1 MATKTYAGKS
11 VEVTDEGFLANPD
24 DWTREMAPEIAKEI
38 GLGDLTDM
46 HWKVIDFMREDF
58 KSKGQIPTIRR
69 IKNAGG
75 IPTKDLYSL
84 FPEGPAKKA
93 AMVAGLGKPQ
103 GCV

>member
-1 MATKTYAGKS
+1 MPNKTLAGKS
-11 VEVTDEGFLANPD
+11 IEIDDEGFLKNPD
-24 DWTREMAPEIAKEI
+24 DWTEEMAAELAKEVGI
-38 GLGDLTDM
+38 SELTEG
-46 HWKVIDFMREDF
+46 HWKVVNFMRQDF
-58 KSKGQIPTIRR
+58 KEKGQIPTIRR

-93 AMVAGLGKPQ
+93 AKISGLGKPQ